1 MAELWSSSPIS
12 LWAAAPA
19 RSASPTTVHPPTS
32 QQRDE
37 ASQDGVACRWRET
50 GRPNVSDER
59 ESSREVHG
67 SKLVHDDEVTVPDPL
82 PASMVA
88 AQLSIVL
95 IIIGGLIEAGL
106 QLARH
111 RVSWREPTTAALLG
125 LGGLL
130 VGSLVRAGFV
140 LAFTAI
146 GRFAPSS
153 LPWNGSP
160 VLSFATAFVAWDA
173 FGYGYHWLGHRTRWG
188 WAAHQVHHTGRTYD
202 LTLAWRQSWVPVHG
216 VVLPLVA
223 LGGWPLSTIALCAA
237 VSNGLQAVQHLS
249 GWHRAPRV
257 VRAVLHTAV
266 QHRHHHRCDQG
277 PRFGATA
284 AQSVNLGPVFTVWD
298 HLFGTYHNGFVPR
311 NAGYGVIGVP
321 SDRLVAAQ
329 FAGWRALL
337 ARSSQT
343 ASMAVTDNSR

>member
-1 MAELWSSSPIS
+1 MLRRGANEILLPAE
-12 LWAAAPA
+12 
-19 RSASPTTVHPPTS
+19 V
-32 QQRDE
+32 Q
-37 ASQDGVACRWRET
+37 VAED
-50 GRPNVSDER
+50 VSR
-59 ESSREVHG
+59 REVHG
-67 SKLVHDDEVTVPDPL
+67 SKLVHDGEVTVPDSL
-82 PASMVA
+82 PPSIVA

-106 QLARH
+106 LLARDK
-111 RVSWREPTTAALLG
+111 VSWREPATAALLG

-130 VGSLVRAGFV
+130 VGSAVSAGFV
-140 LAFTAI
+140 LAFTAV
-146 GRFAPSS
+146 GHFAPSS
-153 LPWNGSP
+153 PPWNGSP

-173 FGYGYHWLGHRTRWG
+173 VGYGYHWLGHRTRWG

-249 GWHRAPRV
+249 RWHCAPRL

-266 QHRHHHRCDQG
+266 QHRHHHRSDQG
-277 PRFGATA
+277 PRFGATTER
-284 AQSVNLGPVFTVWD
+284 SVNLGPVFTVWD
-298 HLFGTYHNGFVPR
+298 HLFGTYHDGPVPP

-321 SDRLVAAQ
+321 SDRLFAAQ
-329 FAGWRALL
+329 FTGWRALL
-337 ARSSQT
+337 ARSGQT
-343 ASMAVTDNSR
+343 ASMAVTDNRR